1 MKGTNILLTG
11 ALFSA
16 GFACAKIFEKK
27 SDNPNAVALL
37 EQAACIG
44 IAEIETAKLALQKSL
59 SFEIKNFAQH
69 MIDEHTSINQELI
82 SLAKQKN
89 IALADDELVKKSGDL
104 LLQNSESEP
113 FDDAYIEHQ
122 LNSHKNAITLF
133 QKITKLE
140 DADVKRFAQATT
152 HRLEH
157 HFNMA
162 KKLSEAIK
170 NKSLIATPSSELGN
184 DRAP

>member
-16 GFACAKIFEKK
+16 GFACAKIFEKNAV
-27 SDNPNAVALL
+27 SPNAVALL

-44 IAEIETAKLALQKSL
+44 VAEIETAKLALQKSL
-59 SFEIKNFAQH
+59 SLEIKNFAQH

-89 IALADDELVKKSGDL
+89 LALAEEELVKKSSEF

-122 LNSHKNAITLF
+122 LNSHKSAIALF

-140 DADVKRFAQATT
+140 DADVKKFAQATT

-157 HFNMA
+157 HLNMA
-162 KKLSEAIK
+162 KKLNEGIK

-184 DRAP
+184 NRAP